1 MGTYR
6 KSINSQ
12 NIQTSSY
19 TKAEAEERKQ
29 IEKEL
34 NGECDCFEMPIFLEG
49 NEVATNEFI
58 RLSEEL
64 RKIGVLSNVDNVQL
78 GMYCQL
84 YSTYLECVKQ
94 ENEKGLFLEYT
105 NKGGETNLVEAPW
118 VKLKRATETQM
129 ITLGKQFGFTPVDR
143 LKFIGIKKEEK
154 NEDPLMM
161 LLNND

>member
-34 NGECDCFEMPIFLEG
+34 NGECDDFEMPIFLDG
-49 NEVATNEFI
+49 NEVAIDEFI
-58 RLSEEL
+58 RLSNEL
-64 RKIGVLSNVDNVQL
+64 RKMGVLSNVDNVQL

-129 ITLGKQFGFTPVDR
+129 ITLGKQFGLTPVDR
-143 LKFIGIKKEEK
+143 LKFIGMKKEEK
-154 NEDPLMM
+154 NDDPLMD
-161 LLNND
+161 LLKND